1 MEGKRLYVVI
11 GNEMLMVM
19 TVASNKLKEI
29 VMKEED
35 EFMQEAVKLGGE
47 TR

>member
-1 MEGKRLYVVI
+1 MVI